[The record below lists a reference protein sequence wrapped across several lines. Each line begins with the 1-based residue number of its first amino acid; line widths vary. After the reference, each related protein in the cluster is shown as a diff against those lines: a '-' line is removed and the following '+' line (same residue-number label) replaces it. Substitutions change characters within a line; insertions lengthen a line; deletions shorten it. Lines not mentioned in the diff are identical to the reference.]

1 MNALQMD
8 APNTNTLTRAD
19 IMALADYE
27 AVRKEKRREVAQLK
41 KNRRVEV
48 GAAATF
54 YFENR
59 ATMWHQIHEMLFIE
73 KGGEEQIADELA
85 AYNPLIPNGRE
96 LVATVM
102 IEIDDERRRR
112 TVLARLGGFEETMF
126 IRFGDREVKGV
137 PEDDLDRT
145 TADGKASSVQFVHF
159 PFTDAQAA
167 AFKSGK
173 SGPGEAIVGVGHP
186 NYAHMAVMSDAVQAA
201 LAADLEYGFG

>member
-1 MNALQMD
+1 MNV
-8 APNTNTLTRAD
+8 LTRAD
-19 IMALADYE
+19 IMAMADYGK
-27 AVRKEKRREVAQLK
+27 VRTEKRREIARVK

-48 GAAATF
+48 GPFATL

-73 KGGEEQIADELA
+73 KGGDEQIADELA

-96 LVATVM
+96 LIATVM

-112 TVLARLGGFEETMF
+112 TVLGRFGGFEETMF
-126 IRFGDREVKGV
+126 IRFGDCEIRGI
-137 PEDDLDRT
+137 PEDDIDRT

-159 PFTDAQAA
+159 PFSDAEAG

-173 SGPGEAIVGVGHP
+173 PGAGEAIVGVGHP
-186 NYAHMAVMSDAVQAA
+186 NYAHMAVMPDAVGGA
-201 LAADLEYGFG
+201 LAADLD

>member
-1 MNALQMD
+1 MNV
-8 APNTNTLTRAD
+8 LTRAD
-19 IMALADYE
+19 IMTMADYGK
-27 AVRKEKRREVAQLK
+27 VRTEKRREIAQVK

-48 GAAATF
+48 GPFATF

-112 TVLARLGGFEETMF
+112 TVLGRLGGFEETMF
-126 IRFGDREVKGV
+126 IRFGDCEIRGV
-137 PEDDLDRT
+137 PEDDVDRT

-159 PFTDAQAA
+159 PFADAQADL
-167 AFKSGK
+167 FKNGAS
-173 SGPGEAIVGVGHP
+173 ETIVGVGHP
-186 NYAHMAVMSDAVQAA
+186 NYAHMAVMSGAVRES
-201 LAADLEYGFG
+201 LAADLD